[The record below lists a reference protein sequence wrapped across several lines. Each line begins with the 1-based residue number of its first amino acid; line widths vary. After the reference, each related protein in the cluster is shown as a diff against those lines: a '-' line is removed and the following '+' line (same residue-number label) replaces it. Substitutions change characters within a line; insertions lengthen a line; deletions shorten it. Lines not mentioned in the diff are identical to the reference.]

1 KAVDTDGQGWLMF
14 GRADIANQRFEGDYA
29 VKPEGGTVV
38 LFPSYMWHG
47 TNAFATDEHRLTV
60 AFDIIPNEN

>member
-1 KAVDTDGQGWLMF
+1 
-14 GRADIANQRFEGDYA
+14 QRFEGDYA

-47 TNAFATDEHRLTV
+47 TNAFTTDEHRLTV
-60 AFDIIPNEN
+60 AFDIIPNEI